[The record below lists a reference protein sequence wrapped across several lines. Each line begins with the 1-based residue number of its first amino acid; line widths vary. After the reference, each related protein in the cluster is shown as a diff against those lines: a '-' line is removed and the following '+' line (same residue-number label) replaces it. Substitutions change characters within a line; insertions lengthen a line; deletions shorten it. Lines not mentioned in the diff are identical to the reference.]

1 MRHEPQDPCT
11 TELDALLRAALAENA
26 APDPALDRRLKTA
39 LYQREAA
46 LRRRPATRTLP
57 LWYLPMAVN
66 LAFALL
72 LAAAALLVI
81 PETGLALTAAGA
93 CLYLGLAG
101 VLLTLLGLKRTRMKD
116 ELTLRMEKGSAAA

>member
-1 MRHEPQDPCT
+1 MKHESPAP
-11 TELDALLRAALAENA
+11 ELDALLRAALAETA

-46 LRRRPATRTLP
+46 LRCRPATRALP

-81 PETGLALTAAGA
+81 PEAGLALLAAGG

-101 VLLTLLGLKRTRMKD
+101 VLLTLLGLKRTRMKED
-116 ELTLRMEKGSAAA
+116 LTLRMEKGSAAA

>member
-1 MRHEPQDPCT
+1 MKHESPTP
-11 TELDALLRAALAENA
+11 ELDALLRAALAETA
-26 APDPALDRRLKTA
+26 APDPELDRRLKTA

-46 LRRRPATRTLP
+46 LCRRPATRALP

-72 LAAAALLVI
+72 LAAAALLLI
-81 PETGLALTAAGA
+81 PSAGLALTAAGA

-101 VLLTLLGLKRTRMKD
+101 VLLTLLGLKRTRMKED
-116 ELTLRMEKGSAAA
+116 LTLRMEKGSAAA